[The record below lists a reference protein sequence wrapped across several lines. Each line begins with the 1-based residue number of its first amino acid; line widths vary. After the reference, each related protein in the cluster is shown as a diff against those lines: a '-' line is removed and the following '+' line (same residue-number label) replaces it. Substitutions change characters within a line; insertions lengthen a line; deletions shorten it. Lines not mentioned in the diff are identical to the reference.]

1 VQFTDVF
8 VRPVKDLRERE
19 KSLWASRRVSIQ
31 LKYKPQKRNSF
42 NSFNKHT
49 CKGSKKTGFCT
60 SSLRNLLRT
69 IKGKLPSVQRA
80 SPEEIAFV
88 DVEIALSIT
97 QEEEIKDL
105 LKQQYLNAT
114 KECQRA
120 LDKYMEREN
129 LPKIEYTSS
138 DDDDFIESESDID
151 IQLKHQQ
158 IKKVVL
164 PIKGKKIYESSGH

>member
-1 VQFTDVF
+1 M
-8 VRPVKDLRERE
+8 
-19 KSLWASRRVSIQ
+19 
-31 LKYKPQKRNSF
+31 
-42 NSFNKHT
+42 
-49 CKGSKKTGFCT
+49 
-60 SSLRNLLRT
+60 
-69 IKGKLPSVQRA
+69 QRA

-88 DVEIALSIT
+88 DVEITLPIR
-97 QEEEIKDL
+97 QEEEIKD
-105 LKQQYLNAT
+105 NAT

-120 LDKYMEREN
+120 LDMEREN